1 MGRHLAC
8 AFGRQSCARPH
19 RAGSAGGRWPWACRV
34 SGQPLAL
41 LIGPFESFSFMRIA
55 LVASF
60 ALALANGA
68 VGTLLLMRRE
78 SLSGNVLS
86 YAVMPGAALG
96 FLYAGYSLAAL
107 SFGGL
112 LTGLVVAGLA
122 ALKAGSTPQRQD
134 VSLIAF
140 YLVSLS
146 FGILIVAARGS
157 QADLMHVLFGTVLAV
172 DLTALL
178 LIASITSITLLVIA
192 ALYRPL
198 AVESFDPAFLRAVGG
213 GGGAFRAIFITLV
226 VLNLV
231 ASFQAFG
238 TLLAIGPMLL
248 PAAAAR
254 CWTRKVWPT
263 IALATF
269 IGMTAA
275 LAGLLISYYANLP
288 SGPAIVI
295 SAGVMYGISLLAA
308 YRMWFKTGIS
318 GEQR

>member
-1 MGRHLAC
+1 M
-8 AFGRQSCARPH
+8 
-19 RAGSAGGRWPWACRV
+19 
-34 SGQPLAL
+34 SGDL
-41 LIGPFESFSFMRIA
+41 LSLLVGPFETYGFMRIA
-55 LVASF
+55 LVASL
-60 ALALANGA
+60 ALALANGPI
-68 VGTLLLMRRE
+68 GTLLLMRQE
-78 SLSGNVLS
+78 SLDGNVLS
-86 YAVMPGAALG
+86 HAVMPGAALG

-107 SFGGL
+107 TLGGL
-112 LTGLVVAGLA
+112 LTGLAVAGLA
-122 ALKAGSTPQRQD
+122 ALMASTRRQRQD
-134 VSLIAF
+134 AGLIAF

-146 FGILIVAARGS
+146 FGIMIVAARGS

-172 DLTALL
+172 DLKGLV
-178 LIASITSITLLVIA
+178 LIACISSATMLVLA

-198 AVESFDPAFLRAVGG
+198 AVEAFDPAFLRAVGG

-269 IGMTAA
+269 IGMAA
-275 LAGLLISYYANLP
+275 AVAGLFLLRETALRP
-288 SGPAIVI
+288 RHRDGRRGDVRPVPAGGGPDVA
-295 SAGVMYGISLLAA
+295 
-308 YRMWFKTGIS
+308 
-318 GEQR
+318 

>member
-1 MGRHLAC
+1 M
-8 AFGRQSCARPH
+8 
-19 RAGSAGGRWPWACRV
+19 RV
-34 SGQPLAL
+34 
-41 LIGPFESFSFMRIA
+41 A
-55 LVASF
+55 LVACF
-60 ALALANGA
+60 ALALANGPI
-68 VGTLLLMRRE
+68 GTLLLMRRE
-78 SLSGNVLS
+78 SLDGNVLS
-86 YAVMPGAALG
+86 HAVMPGAALG

-107 SFGGL
+107 TLGGL
-112 LTGLVVAGLA
+112 LTGLAVAGLA
-122 ALKAGSTPQRQD
+122 ALMARSRPQLQD
-134 VSLIAF
+134 ASLIGF

-146 FGILIVAARGS
+146 FGVMIVAARGS

-172 DLTALL
+172 DLKALV
-178 LIASITSITLLVIA
+178 LIACISSVTMLAVA

-198 AVESFDPAFLRAVGG
+198 AIESFDPAFLRAVGG

-269 IGMTAA
+269 IGMAAA
-275 LAGLLISYYANLP
+275 LAGLLISYYAKLP
-288 SGPAIVI
+288 SGPAIVMG
-295 SAGVMYGISLLAA
+295 AGVIYGVSLLAA
-308 YRMWFKTGIS
+308 GRTRLKPKGL
-318 GEQR
+318 

>member
-1 MGRHLAC
+1 
-8 AFGRQSCARPH
+8 
-19 RAGSAGGRWPWACRV
+19 V
-34 SGQPLAL
+34 SGQLLGL
-41 LIGPFESFSFMRIA
+41 LIGPFEAFSFMRIA

-60 ALALANGA
+60 ALALANGPI
-68 VGTLLLMRRE
+68 GTLLLMRRE

-86 YAVMPGAALG
+86 HAVMPGAALG

-122 ALKAGSTPQRQD
+122 ALKTPSKPQRQD

-146 FGILIVAARGS
+146 SGILIVAARGS

-172 DLTALL
+172 DVNALL
-178 LIASITSITLLVIA
+178 LIACITSITLLIIA

-198 AVESFDPAFLRAVGG
+198 AVESFDPAFLRAAGG
-213 GGGAFRAIFITLV
+213 GGGLFRAIFVTLV

-231 ASFQAFG
+231 ASFEAFG

-254 CWTRKVWPT
+254 CWTQKVWPM
-263 IALATF
+263 IALATV
-269 IGMTAA
+269 IGMAAA

-295 SAGVMYGISLLAA
+295 GAGLIYGMSLLAA
-308 YRMWFKTGIS
+308 GRMRFKPRIF

>member
-1 MGRHLAC
+1 M
-8 AFGRQSCARPH
+8 
-19 RAGSAGGRWPWACRV
+19 
-34 SGQPLAL
+34 SGQFIDL
-41 LIGPFESFSFMRIA
+41 LIGPFETFGFMRVA
-55 LVASF
+55 LVACF
-60 ALALANGA
+60 ALALANGPI
-68 VGTLLLMRRE
+68 GTLLLMRRE
-78 SLSGNVLS
+78 SLDGNVLS
-86 YAVMPGAALG
+86 HAVMPGAALG

-107 SFGGL
+107 TLGGL
-112 LTGLVVAGLA
+112 LTGLAVAGLA
-122 ALKAGSTPQRQD
+122 ALMARSRPQLQD
-134 VSLIAF
+134 ASLIGF

-146 FGILIVAARGS
+146 FGVMIVAARGS

-172 DLTALL
+172 DLKALV
-178 LIASITSITLLVIA
+178 LIACISSVTMLAVA

-198 AVESFDPAFLRAVGG
+198 AIEFFDPAFLRAVGG

-269 IGMTAA
+269 IGMAAA
-275 LAGLLISYYANLP
+275 LAGLLISYYAKLP
-288 SGPAIVI
+288 SGPAIVMG
-295 SAGVMYGISLLAA
+295 AGVIYGVSLLAA
-308 YRMWFKTGIS
+308 GRTRLKPKGL
-318 GEQR
+318 

>member
-1 MGRHLAC
+1 M
-8 AFGRQSCARPH
+8 
-19 RAGSAGGRWPWACRV
+19 
-34 SGQPLAL
+34 SGQLLGL
-41 LIGPFESFSFMRIA
+41 LIGPFEAFGFMRVA

-60 ALALANGA
+60 ALALANGS

-78 SLSGNVLS
+78 SLSGYVLS
-86 YAVMPGAALG
+86 HAVMPGAALG
-96 FLYAGYSLAAL
+96 FLYAGYSWAAL

-122 ALKAGSTPQRQD
+122 ALKTRSMPQRQD

-172 DLTALL
+172 DVNALL
-178 LIASITSITLLVIA
+178 LIAGITSITLLVIA

-213 GGGAFRAIFITLV
+213 GGVFRAIFITLV
-226 VLNLV
+226 ALNLV

-254 CWTRKVWPT
+254 CWTQKVWPM
-263 IALATF
+263 IALATV
-269 IGMTAA
+269 IGMAAA

-288 SGPAIVI
+288 SGPAIVMG
-295 SAGVMYGISLLAA
+295 AGLIYGISLLAA
-308 YRMWFKTGIS
+308 GRMRFEPKTFE
-318 GEQR
+318 EQR

>member
-1 MGRHLAC
+1 
-8 AFGRQSCARPH
+8 
-19 RAGSAGGRWPWACRV
+19 V
-34 SGQPLAL
+34 IGQWLGL
-41 LIGPFESFSFMRIA
+41 LTGPFEAFGFMRIA

-60 ALALANGA
+60 ALALANGP
-68 VGTLLLMRRE
+68 VGTLLLLRRE

-86 YAVMPGAALG
+86 HAVMPGAAIG

-107 SFGGL
+107 TFGGL
-112 LTGLVVAGLA
+112 LTGLVVAGLSI
-122 ALKAGSTPQRQD
+122 LKTTSKPQRQD
-134 VSLIAF
+134 VGLIAF

-157 QADLMHVLFGTVLAV
+157 QADLMHVLFGTVLAIDV
-172 DLTALL
+172 NALL
-178 LIASITSITLLVIA
+178 LVASITSLTLLIIA

-198 AVESFDPAFLRAVGG
+198 VVESFDPSFLRAVGG
-213 GGGAFRAIFITLV
+213 GGGVFRAIFIALV

-248 PAAAAR
+248 PAAAAQ
-254 CWTRKVWPT
+254 CWTQKVWPM
-263 IALATF
+263 IALATV
-269 IGMTAA
+269 IGMAAA

-295 SAGVMYGISLLAA
+295 SAGLIHGMSLLVAG
-308 YRMWFKTGIS
+308 RMRFKPRIL

>member
-1 MGRHLAC
+1 MSGHLL
-8 AFGRQSCARPH
+8 G
-19 RAGSAGGRWPWACRV
+19 
-34 SGQPLAL
+34 L
-41 LIGPFESFSFMRIA
+41 LIGPFEAFSFMRIA

-60 ALALANGA
+60 ALALANGPI
-68 VGTLLLMRRE
+68 GTLLLMRRE

-86 YAVMPGAALG
+86 HAVMPGAAIG

-122 ALKAGSTPQRQD
+122 AFKTRSKPQAQD
-134 VSLIAF
+134 ASLIAF

-146 FGILIVAARGS
+146 SGILIVAARGS

-172 DLTALL
+172 DVNALL
-178 LIASITSITLLVIA
+178 LIACITSITLLVIA

-198 AVESFDPAFLRAVGG
+198 ALESFDPLFLRAAGG
-213 GGGAFRAIFITLV
+213 GGGLFRAIFITLV

-231 ASFQAFG
+231 TSFQAFG

-248 PAAAAR
+248 RAAAAR
-254 CWTRKVWPT
+254 CWTQKVWPM
-263 IALATF
+263 IALATV
-269 IGMTAA
+269 IGMAAA

-288 SGPAIVI
+288 SGPAIVMG
-295 SAGVMYGISLLAA
+295 AGLIYGISLLAA
-308 YRMWFKTGIS
+308 GRTRIKPRNF